1 MNAKIDALFSDYC
14 SILDD
19 YRLNINEKNAT
30 NFEDSLICKNDIETI
45 LKGKFDNI
53 RFSFEEGKEKVSSLK
68 KHFSATDYE
77 NTIEMINRF
86 ISLSNSYISLIE
98 DTNKQI
104 EVASKAAYEEY
115 CMEFDTYEELYQ
127 RNKSSL
133 DRRIEDYNDIN
144 TELINLKENK
154 KETKEKINNYSG
166 GDPILYNKLQ
176 SDLRDLIDKIGDKE
190 SVQET
195 LLENME
201 HFIVKME
208 NACQQLNDKL
218 EIALKKGTAA
228 Q

>member
-115 CMEFDTYEELYQ
+115 CKEFKNYQ
-127 RNKSSL
+127 
-133 DRRIEDYNDIN
+133 DDYLHYVDVIN
-144 TELINLKENK
+144 AGFALCDNCTEK
-154 KETKEKINNYSG
+154 
-166 GDPILYNKLQ
+166 
-176 SDLRDLIDKIGDKE
+176 LRDL
-190 SVQET
+190 QEKRNLST
-195 LLENME
+195 GQ
-201 HFIVKME
+201 FIVPNSLLSEIEEYE
-208 NACQQLNDKL
+208 NIRASAYNSLVTNMSQIRKDCRELKRIL
-218 EIALKKGTAA
+218 EIALKKGTAV
-228 Q
+228 